1 MRADEFDKMRALE
14 GSHWWFRGR
23 RYLLQR
29 LVRKLGLQNALI
41 LDAGCGTG
49 FASRELAAAG
59 KVTSLDATEAAL
71 GPDFKGDACIADIR
85 ETPFPDGTFDLIVAM
100 DLLEH
105 LEDDRPALEE
115 MYRICK
121 PRGTLFVTV
130 PAFQRLFS
138 SHDKALGHYRRYSAA
153 DLRKSVR
160 ACGFEILKLSYIVTA
175 VFPIAAVYRAVRWKR
190 ASEDCGTT
198 DLFPVP
204 EPFNAFLSFLML
216 LESWLVWHIRLPFGL
231 TAFVLAVK
239 PRSEAAS

>member
-1 MRADEFDKMRALE
+1 MRASEFDKMRALE
-14 GSHWWFRGR
+14 SSHWWFRGR

-29 LVRKLGLQNALI
+29 LVRKLGLRNALI

-59 KVTSLDATEAAL
+59 KVISLDASEAAL
-71 GPDFKGDACIADIR
+71 GPHFKGDACIADIR
-85 ETPFPDGTFDLIVAM
+85 KTPFPDGTFDLIVAM

-121 PRGTLFVTV
+121 PGGALFVTV

-153 DLRKSVR
+153 DLRRSVG
-160 ACGFEILKLSYIVTA
+160 ACGFEIRRLSYIVTA
-175 VFPIAAVYRAVRWKR
+175 VFPIAAVYRAVRRKR
-190 ASEDCGTT
+190 ASEDCSAT

-204 EPFNAFLSFLML
+204 EPFNAFLSLLIL

-231 TAFVLAVK
+231 TVLVFAAK
-239 PRSEAAS
+239 PRSEPAS